1 MVLFEEDE
9 VEALKGEKI
18 KTLEDLKKV
27 KNPKT
32 KKKIAGKIVAAIA
45 LALGIPIIKV
55 ATMLSRDPEG
65 TGELFKSNTIVE
77 LAKQASKENKE
88 ALTKAGEKGLSGV
101 GDYVKNFLKGKSNDA
116 VSGIGDLSL
125 KKWEDD
131 KFASGIGKAFGKVAS
146 RILRAFRFVADGDGS
161 ANGVLHG
168 TEHMRGMLEDVNML
182 DESLESKHYSWVRK
196 TERIKNNFLN
206 GKISYQQA
214 FTEMKLNH
222 FGESRIKEI
231 LADWKNEKTK
241 LEQEKK
247 NKLEFEQKK
256 AEWRE
261 KVAKKSKGNLAT
273 AYVDAWNNKVGV
285 PKAYYAGQKTNL
297 KESFDYFPY

>member
-168 TEHMRGMLEDVNML
+168 TEHIGELEPYELHILFFDISDYL
-182 DESLESKHYSWVRK
+182 IPGIRFHK
-196 TERIKNNFLN
+196 TSSN
-206 GKISYQQA
+206 
-214 FTEMKLNH
+214 
-222 FGESRIKEI
+222 
-231 LADWKNEKTK
+231 
-241 LEQEKK
+241 
-247 NKLEFEQKK
+247 
-256 AEWRE
+256 
-261 KVAKKSKGNLAT
+261 
-273 AYVDAWNNKVGV
+273 
-285 PKAYYAGQKTNL
+285 
-297 KESFDYFPY
+297 